1 MLRQYKARP
10 LAGGRRF
17 VASPPVIP
25 AGWLPP
31 FCMSNDRLDGGANCG
46 VTRSYKPWEIAAM
59 AFRRALNR
67 PSVEFSS
74 FSARRDAMSES
85 LDQSQAA
92 DRITPKPAD
101 SPLSEAPPPGPD
113 AHTRDAAAT
122 GPVVPP
128 VPSTGAQFLTVFPPI
143 MLPMF
148 LAVADQTIVA
158 TALPAIAS
166 SLGDIERASWVVV
179 SYLIANTI
187 AAPVYGRL
195 GDTFGRRLMMFVA
208 LGIFVAGSV
217 LCALAPSILM
227 LTAFRVV
234 QGFGGGGLMT
244 LSQALIGEAI
254 PPRERGRYQGYLAGI
269 AVSSNT
275 FGPVA
280 GGYLTQAFGWQSIF
294 LINIPLGLLAVF
306 FVFRIPPRQGD
317 RRRTMFDAPGLVLF
331 IFFVGPVIVA
341 LEQVQRM
348 EVSTLPLALGLLVFG
363 LVSLGLLTWQERITT
378 SPLIPPRLFRQPSI
392 WRADAMAACHGAA
405 LVSLITFLPIYLRA
419 VRGASPAETG
429 LILLPLTAG
438 IGIGSMF
445 TGQMVTRTGRTA
457 VFPTYGLM
465 AATIGLVAIA
475 FLAPLMS
482 PTQLAWSFC
491 VIALFMGT
499 VMGVVQV
506 TVQAVSGPRLLGTGA
521 AMVQF
526 SRSVGAAVGTASV
539 AAILFSIL
547 SATDRSTASL
557 FGSIIEQ
564 GPDVLAT
571 LAPARQAAVHAQIG
585 EAFRAA
591 FLTVAAFTGMGTV
604 LAWTLP
610 LRRL

>member
-1 MLRQYKARP
+1 VSDDHLNLVVSQT
-10 LAGGRRF
+10 AGGELQRDTQPQAVGNCRYVFISGRRT
-17 VASPPVIP
+17 A
-25 AGWLPP
+25 
-31 FCMSNDRLDGGANCG
+31 
-46 VTRSYKPWEIAAM
+46 
-59 AFRRALNR
+59 RALNFGPFFCDWR
-67 PSVEFSS
+67 N
-74 FSARRDAMSES
+74 AMNES

-92 DRITPKPAD
+92 DRVAPKPAD
-101 SPLSEAPPPGPD
+101 SPLPEATHD
-113 AHTRDAAAT
+113 AHTPDTPAIAPA
-122 GPVVPP
+122 VPQGA
-128 VPSTGAQFLTVFPPI
+128 GAQFLTVFPPI

-166 SLGDIERASWVVV
+166 DLGDIERASWVVV

-208 LGIFVAGSV
+208 LGIFMAGSV

-331 IFFVGPVIVA
+331 IFFVGPVILA

-348 EVSTLPLALGLLVFG
+348 EVSTLPLALGLLAFG
-363 LVSLGLLTWQERITT
+363 LISLGLLSWQERITT

-445 TGQMVTRTGRTA
+445 TGQMVTRTGCTA

-547 SATDRSTASL
+547 SATDRGTASL

-564 GPDVLAT
+564 GPDVLAS

-591 FLTVAAFTGMGTV
+591 FLTVAAFTGMGTL

>member
-1 MLRQYKARP
+1 M
-10 LAGGRRF
+10 
-17 VASPPVIP
+17 
-25 AGWLPP
+25 
-31 FCMSNDRLDGGANCG
+31 N
-46 VTRSYKPWEIAAM
+46 
-59 AFRRALNR
+59 
-67 PSVEFSS
+67 
-74 FSARRDAMSES
+74 ES
-85 LDQSQAA
+85 LDQSRAA
-92 DRITPKPAD
+92 DRVAPKPAD
-101 SPLSEAPPPGPD
+101 SSPPETAGTGPD
-113 AHTRDAAAT
+113 AHAPNAIV
-122 GPVVPP
+122 PVVPAQ
-128 VPSTGAQFLTVFPPI
+128 SAGAQFLTVFPPI

-166 SLGDIERASWVVV
+166 SLGDIERVSWVVV

-208 LGIFVAGSV
+208 LGIFMAGSV

-227 LTAFRVV
+227 LTAFRVI

-331 IFFVGPVIVA
+331 IFFVGPVILA

-348 EVSTLPLALGLLVFG
+348 QLSTLPLALGLLAFG
-363 LVSLGLLTWQERITT
+363 LISLGLLSWQERITT

-429 LILLPLTAG
+429 LVLLPLTAG

-445 TGQMVTRTGRTA
+445 TGQMVTRTGATA

-475 FLAPLMS
+475 FLAPVMS

-547 SATDRSTASL
+547 SATDRSAASL

-564 GPDVLAT
+564 GPDVLAS

-591 FLTVAAFTGMGTV
+591 FLTIAAFTGMGTV

>member
-1 MLRQYKARP
+1 VTRP
-10 LAGGRRF
+10 GQTWHIT
-17 VASPPVIP
+17 SNP
-25 AGWLPP
+25 AG
-31 FCMSNDRLDGGANCG
+31 RDGATAAWRIRFNFLA
-46 VTRSYKPWEIAAM
+46 KNAAM
-59 AFRRALNR
+59 NDSENQPAGQDR
-67 PSVEFSS
+67 
-74 FSARRDAMSES
+74 SAAE
-85 LDQSQAA
+85 AA
-92 DRITPKPAD
+92 TAPAAEAAQPAD
-101 SPLSEAPPPGPD
+101 GSAKGNEPPAAPRFF
-113 AHTRDAAAT
+113 A
-122 GPVVPP
+122 
-128 VPSTGAQFLTVFPPI
+128 VFPPI

-166 SLGDIERASWVVV
+166 SMGQIERASWVVV

-208 LGIFVAGSV
+208 LGIFILGSV
-217 LCALAPSILM
+217 LCALAPNIEL
-227 LTAFRVV
+227 LTAFRVL

-269 AVSSNT
+269 AVTSNS

-294 LINIPLGLLAVF
+294 LINVPLGLLAF
-306 FVFRIPPRQGD
+306 LFVFRIPPRQGD
-317 RRRTMFDAPGLVLF
+317 RRRTSFDAPGLVFF
-331 IFFVGPVIVA
+331 IFFVGPVILA

-348 EVSTLPLALGLLVFG
+348 QLSAVPMALGLLAFG
-363 LVSLGLLTWQERITT
+363 LISLGLLAWQERHTT
-378 SPLIPPRLFRQPSI
+378 SPLIPPALFRQPSI
-392 WRADAMAACHGAA
+392 WRADAMAVVHGAA

-419 VRGASPAETG
+419 VRGASPSETG

-445 TGQMVTRTGRTA
+445 TGQMVTRTGHSA
-457 VFPTYGLM
+457 PFPTYGLM
-465 AATIGLVAIA
+465 GATAGLL
-475 FLAPLMS
+475 FLAFWAPHLS
-482 PTQLAWSFC
+482 TGQFAWALC
-491 VIALFMGT
+491 IIAMFMGT

-506 TVQAVSGPRLLGTGA
+506 TVQTVSGPRLLGTGA

-526 SRSVGAAVGTASV
+526 SRSVGAAFGTATV

-547 SATDRSTASL
+547 TATDRDTAVL
-557 FGSIIEQ
+557 FGTIIEQ
-564 GPDVLAT
+564 GPEALAA
-571 LAPARQAAVHAQIG
+571 LDPARQAVVHAEIG

-591 FLTVAAFTGMGTV
+591 FITIATFTGIGTL
-604 LAWTLP
+604 LAWSLP

>member
-1 MLRQYKARP
+1 MNE
-10 LAGGRRF
+10 
-17 VASPPVIP
+17 S
-25 AGWLPP
+25 
-31 FCMSNDRLDGGANCG
+31 SDRSGAPD
-46 VTRSYKPWEIAAM
+46 RSIVEAA
-59 AFRRALNR
+59 
-67 PSVEFSS
+67 
-74 FSARRDAMSES
+74 
-85 LDQSQAA
+85 
-92 DRITPKPAD
+92 
-101 SPLSEAPPPGPD
+101 APP
-113 AHTRDAAAT
+113 TRPENANTQPEKRSA
-122 GPVVPP
+122 
-128 VPSTGAQFLTVFPPI
+128 GAQFLTVFPPI

-158 TALPAIAS
+158 TALPTIAS
-166 SLGDIERASWVVV
+166 NLGEIERASWVVV

-195 GDTFGRRLMMFVA
+195 GDTFGRRAMMIVA
-208 LGIFVAGSV
+208 LAIFMFGSV
-217 LCALAPSILM
+217 LCALAPSIEL

-254 PPRERGRYQGYLAGI
+254 PPRERGRYQGYLAAV

-294 LINIPLGLLAVF
+294 LINIPLGLIAVM

-317 RRRTMFDAPGLVLF
+317 RRRTTFDAPGLVLF
-331 IFFVGPVIVA
+331 IFFVGPVILA

-348 EVSTLPLALGLLVFG
+348 QLNTLPFALGLLAFG
-363 LVSLGLLTWQERITT
+363 PVALGLLAWQEQLTT

-392 WRADAMAACHGAA
+392 WRSDAMAACHGAA

-429 LILLPLTAG
+429 LVLLPLTAG
-438 IGIGSMF
+438 IGLGSMF
-445 TGQMVTRTGRTA
+445 TGQMVTRTGFTA

-465 AATIGLVAIA
+465 AATAGLLTLA
-475 FLAPLMS
+475 FVIPHLSTAAM
-482 PTQLAWSFC
+482 AWSFC
-491 VIALFMGT
+491 GIALFMGT

-506 TVQAVSGPRLLGTGA
+506 TVQSVSGPRLLGTGA
-521 AMVQF
+521 ATVQF
-526 SRSVGAAVGTASV
+526 SRSVGAAFGTAAV

-547 SATDRSTASL
+547 AATDRDTASL
-557 FGSIIEQ
+557 FGTIIEQ
-564 GPDVLAT
+564 GPDAIAALPA
-571 LAPARQAAVHAQIG
+571 ARQAIVQAEIG
-585 EAFRAA
+585 DAFRAA
-591 FLTVAAFTGMGTV
+591 FIAIATFTAAGAA
-604 LAWTLP
+604 LAWSLP

>member
-1 MLRQYKARP
+1 
-10 LAGGRRF
+10 
-17 VASPPVIP
+17 
-25 AGWLPP
+25 
-31 FCMSNDRLDGGANCG
+31 
-46 VTRSYKPWEIAAM
+46 
-59 AFRRALNR
+59 
-67 PSVEFSS
+67 
-74 FSARRDAMSES
+74 
-85 LDQSQAA
+85 
-92 DRITPKPAD
+92 
-101 SPLSEAPPPGPD
+101 
-113 AHTRDAAAT
+113 
-122 GPVVPP
+122 
-128 VPSTGAQFLTVFPPI
+128 

-158 TALPAIAS
+158 TALPTIAS
-166 SLGDIERASWVVV
+166 QLGEIERASWVVV

-195 GDTFGRRLMMFVA
+195 GDTFGRRWMMVVG
-208 LGIFVAGSV
+208 LGIFMVGSV
-217 LCALAPSILM
+217 LCALAPNIEL

-254 PPRERGRYQGYLAGI
+254 PPRERGRYQGYLAGV

-294 LINIPLGLLAVF
+294 LINIPLGLLAVV

-317 RRRTMFDAPGLVLF
+317 RRRTTFDAPGLILF
-331 IFFVGPVIVA
+331 ILFVGPVILA

-348 EVSTLPLALGLLVFG
+348 QLNILPMALGLLGFGLIALGLLV
-363 LVSLGLLTWQERITT
+363 WQERLTAA
-378 SPLIPPRLFRQPSI
+378 PLIPPRLFRQPSI
-392 WRADAMAACHGAA
+392 WRSDAMAACHGAA

-438 IGIGSMF
+438 IGLGSMF
-445 TGQMVTRTGRTA
+445 TGQMVTRTGATA
-457 VFPTYGLM
+457 VFPSYGLT
-465 AATIGLVAIA
+465 AATVSLLLLA
-475 FLAPLMS
+475 FWIPHLSTGEM
-482 PTQLAWSFC
+482 AWAFC
-491 VIALFMGT
+491 GIALFMGT

-526 SRSVGAAVGTASV
+526 SRSVGAAVGTATVS
-539 AAILFSIL
+539 AILFSIL
-547 SATDRSTASL
+547 AATDRDTAAL
-557 FGSIIEQ
+557 FGTIIER
-564 GPDVLAT
+564 GPDAIAT
-571 LAPARQAAVHAQIG
+571 LAPARQAIVQAEIG

-591 FLTVAAFTGMGTV
+591 FVTVAAFTGAGAA
-604 LAWTLP
+604 LAWSLP

>member
-1 MLRQYKARP
+1 MNESLNPSAAER
-10 LAGGRRF
+10 
-17 VASPPVIP
+17 PPVEP
-25 AGWLPP
+25 
-31 FCMSNDRLDGGANCG
+31 
-46 VTRSYKPWEIAAM
+46 TAA
-59 AFRRALNR
+59 
-67 PSVEFSS
+67 PS
-74 FSARRDAMSES
+74 
-85 LDQSQAA
+85 
-92 DRITPKPAD
+92 
-101 SPLSEAPPPGPD
+101 
-113 AHTRDAAAT
+113 AAAVA
-122 GPVVPP
+122 GPEATAAAIPE
-128 VPSTGAQFLTVFPPI
+128 PSSGAQFLTVFPPI

-166 SLGDIERASWVVV
+166 SLGEIERASWVVV

-195 GDTFGRRLMMFVA
+195 GDTFGRRLMMITA
-208 LGIFVAGSV
+208 LALFMVGSV
-217 LCALAPSILM
+217 LCALAPNIEL
-227 LTAFRVV
+227 LTAFRVL

-294 LINIPLGLLAVF
+294 LINIPLGLLAVV

-317 RRRTMFDAPGLVLF
+317 RRRTTFDSPGLLLF
-331 IFFVGPVIVA
+331 ILFVAPVILA

-348 EVSTLPLALGLLVFG
+348 ELSALPMALAMLGFG
-363 LVSLGLLTWQERITT
+363 LVSLGLLAWQERLTPA
-378 SPLIPPRLFRQPSI
+378 PLIPPRLFKQASI

-438 IGIGSMF
+438 IGLGSMI
-445 TGQMVTRTGRTA
+445 TGQLVTRTGLTA
-457 VFPTYGLM
+457 IFPSCGLPG
-465 AATIGLVAIA
+465 ATVGLVLIAFWIPHMSTAEISWAFCAIA
-475 FLAPLMS
+475 L
-482 PTQLAWSFC
+482 C
-491 VIALFMGT
+491 MGA

-526 SRSVGAAVGTASV
+526 SRSVGAAFGTAAV

-547 SATDRSTASL
+547 TATDRSTATL
-557 FGSIIEQ
+557 FGTIIEQ
-564 GPDVLAT
+564 GPEAIASLDQ
-571 LAPARQAAVHAQIG
+571 ARQAIVHAEIG
-585 EAFRAA
+585 DAFRAA
-591 FLTVAAFTGMGTV
+591 FLTIAAFTGVGTV
-604 LAWTLP
+604 LAWSLP